1 MIAGR
6 CRGLTPLDARAT
18 GVSMSSKMASDGANF
33 WVPFGGAPAGLGRFQ
48 ALPPSYAGSS
58 SVPSLMPSKR
68 KVEK

>member
-48 ALPPSYAGSS
+48 ALPPS
-58 SVPSLMPSKR
+58 
-68 KVEK
+68 